1 MNDWKGWAHGLFAAM
16 IGGGA
21 SSLSGALALPGTF
34 NLTHDGMINMAK
46 LGALPALI
54 NAFAYLK
61 QSPLP
66 AKSTTVT
73 ETKAVTL
80 EETKQ

>member
-1 MNDWKGWAHGLFAAM
+1 MNNLKTWAHGLFAAM
-16 IGGGA
+16 IGGAA

-34 NLTHDGMINMAK
+34 NLTHDGLVNMAK
-46 LGALPALI
+46 LGTLPALI

-66 AKSTTVT
+66 TSSVTVSTTV
-73 ETKAVTL
+73 
-80 EETKQ
+80 ETKQ